1 MSRRWRPVALRQVTG
16 LQIITIVAVW
26 IFGVILGFGLVYF
39 GQMSRTSFSAAS
51 TGDPLDFFGAMYFS
65 AAQLATVGGS
75 YLTAE
80 TDVLRFLSIAE
91 SLTGVI
97 LVSLILAFLLGVYGV
112 ISDLSAL
119 CTRFFSAERG
129 AGSPVASLKP
139 YFRDGQPNGLD
150 GHLDAVAGTFASYT
164 DGLRL
169 HHAAYYFQSGRDR
182 FALPYAVRML
192 GGTLG
197 ALRWGLPST
206 HPATSQ
212 PGLVPLT
219 FQFLEFGEYLE
230 RTARWQSAAVPEV
243 VGAEEFARLVADPH
257 QRDEWVARFVELDRD
272 MAALAGVTPLA
283 DLDEAYRRYTRW
295 LPFAHRAQQITL
307 AVSRDLDYQPIIV
320 SDAPVSILRADD
332 DLALQ
337 SLASELPVPT
347 PPSGEPDQEARGRL
361 SRWRMFADRHLS
373 LVDPGHARLRTAVR
387 AVVAAV
393 AAVAS
398 LHLVFDLLGES
409 PVPPAFFGGF
419 VAMLSTGVSV
429 DKTVRGR
436 KVTSLLV
443 VVPVAL
449 VVLLGA
455 LVSGSFLWTAVLLV
469 TVALV
474 GVGAGRFGPRWAAI
488 GRVTFM
494 AYYFALILRLELSDV
509 LLFTAA
515 AVLGVAWAYL
525 LNHVVLPER
534 PRTVLRRGVEG
545 FGERLVTSTD
555 MLVDAVSWS
564 RWDVDV
570 RKRAALDMHQLH
582 RGASFLAG
590 QLTGEPAAT
599 GVDRAHGA
607 LLRLRVF
614 DTELAAVNLTSAAH
628 AVTGTTLP
636 LELRGRLAGRLELLQ
651 THLAAL
657 VDLPTGARS
666 GGRPPPWPDDRPPA
680 TWPPQA
686 RALHHAADE
695 LHRAAA
701 ALRDATLA
709 ALDPEAPPLAHPDA
723 DDLADADQL
732 AELEDT
738 AATETPAAGRRRISP
753 PTRRAVQAAVTTGAA
768 LVVGDAVSA
777 THQYWATLAAYQV
790 LGGTD
795 GETFVKGTQRIV
807 GTVFGAAVGFG
818 VAIWSGADAAVIAP
832 LLAVAVFGSTY
843 YRPVSPAVSTF
854 WTTMIFA
861 LIYEFLGSL
870 TTLAVEIRVVET
882 LFGAAVALLVAWLVL
897 PTHTRTKLDHDM
909 TSLVTE
915 IRVVVA
921 ASLRRLE
928 GDTTI
933 SAAAIERRLLGLDQH
948 VRQVNV
954 TAAPLRRA
962 SGSFEVGGIESQLT
976 AVWSLTYSTRRL
988 VHAVEQAVEAGVEPG
1003 SEDWA
1008 GLRRATGENLSAL
1021 TVALAGQLP
1030 GHVHDDLVLDVEE
1043 GAADRLARPE
1053 DAVLH
1058 QLEWINQTVLL
1069 LLATISP
1076 GAVRTA
1082 GSPDTARTP

>member
-455 LVSGSFLWTAVLLV
+455 LV
-469 TVALV
+469 
-474 GVGAGRFGPRWAAI
+474 
-488 GRVTFM
+488 
-494 AYYFALILRLELSDV
+494 
-509 LLFTAA
+509 
-515 AVLGVAWAYL
+515 
-525 LNHVVLPER
+525 
-534 PRTVLRRGVEG
+534 
-545 FGERLVTSTD
+545 
-555 MLVDAVSWS
+555 
-564 RWDVDV
+564 
-570 RKRAALDMHQLH
+570 
-582 RGASFLAG
+582 
-590 QLTGEPAAT
+590 
-599 GVDRAHGA
+599 
-607 LLRLRVF
+607 
-614 DTELAAVNLTSAAH
+614 
-628 AVTGTTLP
+628 
-636 LELRGRLAGRLELLQ
+636 
-651 THLAAL
+651 
-657 VDLPTGARS
+657 
-666 GGRPPPWPDDRPPA
+666 
-680 TWPPQA
+680 
-686 RALHHAADE
+686 
-695 LHRAAA
+695 
-701 ALRDATLA
+701 
-709 ALDPEAPPLAHPDA
+709 
-723 DDLADADQL
+723 
-732 AELEDT
+732 
-738 AATETPAAGRRRISP
+738 
-753 PTRRAVQAAVTTGAA
+753 
-768 LVVGDAVSA
+768 
-777 THQYWATLAAYQV
+777 
-790 LGGTD
+790 
-795 GETFVKGTQRIV
+795 
-807 GTVFGAAVGFG
+807 
-818 VAIWSGADAAVIAP
+818 
-832 LLAVAVFGSTY
+832 
-843 YRPVSPAVSTF
+843 
-854 WTTMIFA
+854 
-861 LIYEFLGSL
+861 
-870 TTLAVEIRVVET
+870 
-882 LFGAAVALLVAWLVL
+882 
-897 PTHTRTKLDHDM
+897 
-909 TSLVTE
+909 
-915 IRVVVA
+915 
-921 ASLRRLE
+921 
-928 GDTTI
+928 
-933 SAAAIERRLLGLDQH
+933 
-948 VRQVNV
+948 
-954 TAAPLRRA
+954 
-962 SGSFEVGGIESQLT
+962 GGIESQLT

-1021 TVALAGQLP
+1021 TVALAGQLH